1 MSYYTHARDEATDFD
16 EYNLLPYSGGYDI
29 YLTFSRPL
37 DSSDETCYPNSSLS
51 DDFDYEGHPEGEYEG
66 RLQPAYV
73 FQPSG
78 EERPEFG
85 SDRPESGYGGKP
97 EYGYSGSEYESGYQ
111 RRPEANEPNSEYI
124 GYGRKPGHEAPES
137 DLPPGCT
144 QPASSSS
151 SPVAFL
157 FAFRSASKPQQ
168 FSHDNEDS
176 DSDYVKIKHELE
188 DDDADEVLEARL
200 INCGPRFVVED
211 EDSDGDWANIESTSE
226 EKEEEVEGLEDVDVV
241 GKALR
246 KCAKISMYLRNEL
259 HGNSTPAVSDRYTE
273 VEVVIVRIVNQ
284 DDIIEACRSEDSD
297 FQPILKPYQLVG
309 VNFLFLLYQEGIG
322 GGTYFFCSL

>member
-97 EYGYSGSEYESGYQ
+97 EYGYSGSEYESG
-111 RRPEANEPNSEYI
+111 
-124 GYGRKPGHEAPES
+124 
-137 DLPPGCT
+137 LPPGCT

>member
-97 EYGYSGSEYESGYQ
+97 EYGYSGSEYESG
-111 RRPEANEPNSEYI
+111 
-124 GYGRKPGHEAPES
+124 
-137 DLPPGCT
+137 LPLGCT

>member
-37 DSSDETCYPNSSLS
+37 DSSDETCYLNSSLS

-97 EYGYSGSEYESGYQ
+97 EYGYSGSEYESG
-111 RRPEANEPNSEYI
+111 
-124 GYGRKPGHEAPES
+124 
-137 DLPPGCT
+137 LPPGCT

-259 HGNSTPAVSDRYTE
+259 HGNSTPVVSDRYTE